1 MVGIKDTLA
10 ALLPTERGVYT
21 GKDKPNQYCTFTRIM
36 GGAAIRADDVQ
47 QVGKETYRVTL
58 YSKSDFEEILQK
70 IIDTLEAAGYYINS
84 QDGEN
89 YETDTGY
96 WQVPIT
102 IQFIKER

>member
-1 MVGIKDTLA
+1 MANIKELLT

-21 GKDKPNQYCTFTRIM
+21 GKDKPKQYCTFTRIM
-36 GGAAIRADDVQ
+36 GGAVIRADDTQ
-47 QVGKETYRVTL
+47 QVGQDTYRVTL
-58 YSKSDFEEILQK
+58 YSKCDFEEMLQK
-70 IIDTLEAAGYYINS
+70 IIDALETAGYYINS

-102 IQFIKER
+102 IQIIKE

>member
-1 MVGIKDTLA
+1 MTLKDTLT

-21 GKDKPNQYCTFTRIM
+21 GKDKPKQYCTFVKIL

-47 QVGKETYRVTL
+47 QVGQTTYRVTL
-58 YSKSDFEEILQK
+58 YSKTDFEALLQR
-70 IIDTLEAAGYYINS
+70 IIETLEAAGYYINS

-89 YETDTGY
+89 YETETGY

-102 IQFIKER
+102 IQKIEE